1 MLSVVSVGV
10 APEPVS
16 FEFVASDLEVD
27 VHHLVDEGAPHF
39 FPVRVAGVGGVVGED
54 QVGVE
59 DDLAGI
65 GAWVG
70 FLVGEGTPSPLVK
83 APAVLED
90 LLLLG

>member
-1 MLSVVSVGV
+1 MVSVGV

-16 FEFVASDLEVD
+16 CETVASDLEVD

-39 FPVRVAGVGGVVGED
+39 FPVCVAGLGGVVGED

-70 FLVGEGTPSPLVK
+70 FDVGKRAPSPLVK
-83 APAVLED
+83 TPAVLEG